1 MILDFVKF
9 INTAMRKRIDWFVE
23 EQDYRDLGMTWM
35 SQGNRGNFTERWLD
49 KFTKNGVCHFMND
62 DERRIYNQAKLP
74 NYWRFYQELIEY
86 RFNSDGFRAPEFDT
100 IDWKNSYVILGCSHV
115 FGIGNPYQDTIGEFL
130 SKELSAPVINLGVY
144 GAGFEVIYN
153 NFLKQIRTYGKAKG
167 YFFHWSYPNR
177 KINVLNYFYDD
188 DNNYKDY
195 WDRRDEVPGTTS
207 AKEFSDEYL
216 NNQMYKRNII
226 FHSVRE
232 ILKDTY
238 YSEVKEPRTWT
249 IHEDKDD
256 CAITVKLPEG
266 IDKGHVDGTWIDYPD
281 EYKSWYIN
289 EVCARDIVKYNKYDG
304 PKGSHFGREV
314 NKLLAKYFISEGVNG
329 NHK

>member
-1 MILDFVKF
+1 MCI
-9 INTAMRKRIDWFVE
+9 
-23 EQDYRDLGMTWM
+23 RD
-35 SQGNRGNFTERWLD
+35 R
-49 KFTKNGVCHFMND
+49 
-62 DERRIYNQAKLP
+62 
-74 NYWRFYQELIEY
+74 
-86 RFNSDGFRAPEFDT
+86 
-100 IDWKNSYVILGCSHV
+100 
-115 FGIGNPYQDTIGEFL
+115 
-130 SKELSAPVINLGVY
+130 
-144 GAGFEVIYN
+144 
-153 NFLKQIRTYGKAKG
+153 IRTYGKAKG

-188 DNNYKDY
+188 DNNYKGY

-216 NNQMYKRNII
+216 NNQMYRRNVI

-249 IHEDKDD
+249 IHEDKKD

-266 IDKGHVDGTWIDYPD
+266 IDVGHVDGTWIDYPD

-289 EVCARDIVKYNKYDG
+289 C
-304 PKGSHFGREV
+304 
-314 NKLLAKYFISEGVNG
+314 LLYTSDAADD
-329 NHK
+329 